1 MPRMAIG
8 GAIAVGLLLLAFSGG
23 ARPPPVVRPPPTIEP
38 EYPPITVTG
47 FLTFDEWQA
56 LYGPNSENDYNDW
69 LRGL

>member
-8 GAIAVGLLLLAFSGG
+8 GAIVVGLLLLAFSGG

-38 EYPPITVTG
+38 EYPPITMTG
-47 FLTFDEWQA
+47 YLTFAEWET
-56 LYGPNSENDYNDW
+56 LYGGSYLDYEDW